1 MQCTS
6 THEMHFVLRQMW
18 LPWCQPPTLQGS
30 SLTDLKSADSSTP
43 SLSQKTKMA
52 ANHDEDS
59 VSNKSHS
66 AHNWHLH
73 HALIQAINVSL
84 VSGCLPRN
92 PPHDRLLLA
101 KIAEAAETPW
111 FSSPHSECDAR
122 LSRYCNPMFCHNLFS
137 LCWFYCKKWNFEIS
151 GTCWCATT
159 PRSLKEK
166 SGTVK
171 LEDFVC
177 QIEVGKTKIVKD
189 K

>member
-1 MQCTS
+1 MRDTCLD
-6 THEMHFVLRQMW
+6 V
-18 LPWCQPPTLQGS
+18 
-30 SLTDLKSADSSTP
+30 
-43 SLSQKTKMA
+43 SLSFCAESAWQIWICRICQCQLCRRQADDGAVA
-52 ANHDEDS
+52 ANHKEDS

-66 AHNWHLH
+66 AHNWHLRG
-73 HALIQAINVSL
+73 ALMQAINVSWYQAVCRETLL
-84 VSGCLPRN
+84 VTDCCSPKLRRLQKPPDFRPRIPN
-92 PPHDRLLLA
+92 VTLDYHVIAIQCSAIIFFLSLL
-101 KIAEAAETPW
+101 I
-111 FSSPHSECDAR
+111 SPQKNHYR
-122 LSRYCNPMFCHNLFS
+122 
-137 LCWFYCKKWNFEIS
+137 WNFEIS